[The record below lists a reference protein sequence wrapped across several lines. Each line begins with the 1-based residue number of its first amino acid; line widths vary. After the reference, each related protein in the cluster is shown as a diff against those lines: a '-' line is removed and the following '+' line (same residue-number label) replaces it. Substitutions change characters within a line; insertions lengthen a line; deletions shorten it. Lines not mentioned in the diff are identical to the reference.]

1 MIKWRGSPVPLSG
14 PMLTVLSYLRAVRNW
29 DLSPDDV
36 LRVMRDGGASIKK
49 LRVDDNFASHQLQN
63 DGWTRPQKNKFSV
76 SSLFQEEILK
86 RRSDTERNHDE
97 STISITINNTILTI
111 FITTTTTINTNS
123 TPAFKISPQE
133 VLQSRNSLVSL
144 DIPQGLRM
152 LYQSLLPLLAQA
164 KITFE
169 HKDKMLALSRM
180 SLDKCVAL
188 KAALLIQRWYRRY
201 CARLE
206 IRRRY
211 TWTIFQTIEYAGEQ
225 DQMKLYNFFNA
236 LLTHMGTGSINEIM
250 EALSPRASPTGG
262 LDILLPLHARYV
274 YMILR
279 EGVRVLRQRTTITH
293 ATTAISGQITV
304 VGDLH
309 GKLDDLLTILYKNGL
324 PSTDNPYVFNGDFV
338 DRGRKSLEV
347 ILLLLALV
355 IVFPAEVYLNRGNHE
370 DLVMNARYGFCK
382 EISRKYKAPHGP
394 RILRLLEE
402 VYRWLPLATIID
414 NKVLVVH
421 GGISLDTDLKWMATA
436 DRSKYRSVL
445 RTPAARLEEGE
456 GEGDDGDEGS
466 EACKEVRLFTATYE
480 WKQVLDLLW
489 SDPQPHLG
497 CRPNSFR
504 GGGSYFGPDITRDLL
519 MKNGLSLLIRSHECK
534 PEGYEFTHNNT
545 CLTIFSASNY
555 YEAGSNR
562 GAYVKLQGPRLEPHF
577 VQYTAATRRSRKLT
591 IRERVGRMETSAFRE
606 LRSQI
611 NASKSRLLQA
621 FQQKDKDNKGYI
633 TVSDWVEVME
643 RESHLNLPWRVL
655 REKIVTLHPI
665 TDMVDYRST
674 FSEETFKKN
683 LAVKGGPTVVEALY
697 RHKSSME
704 TIFRLIDKDNSGY
717 ISMDEFSETCELLSR
732 HIDVPIP
739 KDDIADLA
747 RSIDINKD
755 GYIDFNEFLEC
766 FRIVESGRLTIDE
779 EDEDDERDENGPLI
793 VDEKAAV

>member
-1 MIKWRGSPVPLSG
+1 
-14 PMLTVLSYLRAVRNW
+14 
-29 DLSPDDV
+29 
-36 LRVMRDGGASIKK
+36 
-49 LRVDDNFASHQLQN
+49 
-63 DGWTRPQKNKFSV
+63 
-76 SSLFQEEILK
+76 
-86 RRSDTERNHDE
+86 
-97 STISITINNTILTI
+97 
-111 FITTTTTINTNS
+111 
-123 TPAFKISPQE
+123 
-133 VLQSRNSLVSL
+133 
-144 DIPQGLRM
+144 
-152 LYQSLLPLLAQA
+152 
-164 KITFE
+164 
-169 HKDKMLALSRM
+169 
-180 SLDKCVAL
+180 
-188 KAALLIQRWYRRY
+188 
-201 CARLE
+201 
-206 IRRRY
+206 
-211 TWTIFQTIEYAGEQ
+211 
-225 DQMKLYNFFNA
+225 MKLYNFFNA

-250 EALSPRASPTGG
+250 EALSPRASPTG
-262 LDILLPLHARYV
+262 DEQEADVSTKTLLGEAWLEEVPVESSYKGPRLSLPLTTDSIHEIIDAFKKKRPLHARYV

-338 DRGRKSLEV
+338 DRGRKSIEV

-456 GEGDDGDEGS
+456 GEGEDGDEGS

-577 VQYTAATRRSRKLT
+577 VQYTADMKSRKLT

-665 TDMVDYRST
+665 TDMVDYKST

-739 KDDIADLA
+739 KEDIADLA

-793 VDEKAAV
+793 VDEKV

>member
-1 MIKWRGSPVPLSG
+1 MGFGVSKCICTDVGGEKDSDGEPREKRSKFGFSPYKKHS
-14 PMLTVLSYLRAVRNW
+14 
-29 DLSPDDV
+29 SPAMSKV
-36 LRVMRDGGASIKK
+36 
-49 LRVDDNFASHQLQN
+49 
-63 DGWTRPQKNKFSV
+63 
-76 SSLFQEEILK
+76 
-86 RRSDTERNHDE
+86 ER
-97 STISITINNTILTI
+97 
-111 FITTTTTINTNS
+111 
-123 TPAFKISPQE
+123 
-133 VLQSRNSLVSL
+133 
-144 DIPQGLRM
+144 
-152 LYQSLLPLLAQA
+152 
-164 KITFE
+164 
-169 HKDKMLALSRM
+169 
-180 SLDKCVAL
+180 AL

-250 EALSPRASPTGG
+250 EALSPRASPTG
-262 LDILLPLHARYV
+262 DEQEADVSTKTLLEEAWLEEVPVESSYKGPRLSMPLTTDSIHEIIDAYKKKKPLHARYV

-338 DRGRKSLEV
+338 DRGRRSIEV
-347 ILLLLALV
+347 MLLLLALV

-382 EISRKYKAPHGP
+382 ELSRKYKAPHGP

-445 RTPAARLEEGE
+445 RTPAARLE
-456 GEGDDGDEGS
+456 DGDEEGEDGVEGS
-466 EACKEVRLFTATYE
+466 AACKEVRLFTATYE

-577 VQYTAATRRSRKLT
+577 VQYTADLKSRKLT

-606 LRSQI
+606 LRCQI

-633 TVSDWVEVME
+633 TVNDWVEVME

-655 REKIVTLHPI
+655 REKLVTLHPI

-674 FSEETFKKN
+674 FSEESFKKN

-697 RHKSSME
+697 RHKSSLE

-739 KDDIADLA
+739 KEDIADLA

-779 EDEDDERDENGPLI
+779 EDEEDERDENGPLI
-793 VDEKAAV
+793 MDEKTVV

>member
-1 MIKWRGSPVPLSG
+1 MRLLKGENCPEECTGFAFVAIK
-14 PMLTVLSYLRAVRNW
+14 
-29 DLSPDDV
+29 
-36 LRVMRDGGASIKK
+36 
-49 LRVDDNFASHQLQN
+49 
-63 DGWTRPQKNKFSV
+63 
-76 SSLFQEEILK
+76 
-86 RRSDTERNHDE
+86 
-97 STISITINNTILTI
+97 
-111 FITTTTTINTNS
+111 
-123 TPAFKISPQE
+123 
-133 VLQSRNSLVSL
+133 
-144 DIPQGLRM
+144 
-152 LYQSLLPLLAQA
+152 
-164 KITFE
+164 
-169 HKDKMLALSRM
+169 
-180 SLDKCVAL
+180 
-188 KAALLIQRWYRRY
+188 
-201 CARLE
+201 
-206 IRRRY
+206 
-211 TWTIFQTIEYAGEQ
+211 
-225 DQMKLYNFFNA
+225 
-236 LLTHMGTGSINEIM
+236 
-250 EALSPRASPTGG
+250 
-262 LDILLPLHARYV
+262 
-274 YMILR
+274 
-279 EGVRVLRQRTTITH
+279 
-293 ATTAISGQITV
+293 
-304 VGDLH
+304 
-309 GKLDDLLTILYKNGL
+309 
-324 PSTDNPYVFNGDFV
+324 
-338 DRGRKSLEV
+338 
-347 ILLLLALV
+347 
-355 IVFPAEVYLNRGNHE
+355 
-370 DLVMNARYGFCK
+370 YGFCK

-456 GEGDDGDEGS
+456 DEGEDGDEGS

-480 WKQVLDLLW
+480 WKQ
-489 SDPQPHLG
+489 
-497 CRPNSFR
+497 
-504 GGGSYFGPDITRDLL
+504 
-519 MKNGLSLLIRSHECK
+519 
-534 PEGYEFTHNNT
+534 

-577 VQYTAATRRSRKLT
+577 VQYTADMKSRKLT

-606 LRSQI
+606 LRCQI

-697 RHKSSME
+697 RHKSSLE

-739 KDDIADLA
+739 KEDITDLA

-793 VDEKAAV
+793 VDEKRAV

>member
-1 MIKWRGSPVPLSG
+1 MGFGVSKCICTDVGGEKDGDGEPREKRSKFGFSPYKKHS
-14 PMLTVLSYLRAVRNW
+14 
-29 DLSPDDV
+29 SPAMSKV
-36 LRVMRDGGASIKK
+36 
-49 LRVDDNFASHQLQN
+49 
-63 DGWTRPQKNKFSV
+63 
-76 SSLFQEEILK
+76 
-86 RRSDTERNHDE
+86 ER
-97 STISITINNTILTI
+97 
-111 FITTTTTINTNS
+111 
-123 TPAFKISPQE
+123 
-133 VLQSRNSLVSL
+133 
-144 DIPQGLRM
+144 
-152 LYQSLLPLLAQA
+152 
-164 KITFE
+164 
-169 HKDKMLALSRM
+169 
-180 SLDKCVAL
+180 AL

-236 LLTHMGTGSINEIM
+236 LLTHMGTGSINEII
-250 EALSPRASPTGG
+250 EALSPRASPTG
-262 LDILLPLHARYV
+262 DEQEADVSAKTLLGEAWLEEVPVENSYKGPRLSLPLTTDSIHEIVDTFKKKRPLHARYV

-456 GEGDDGDEGS
+456 DEGEDGDEGS

-577 VQYTAATRRSRKLT
+577 VQYTADMKSRKLT

-606 LRSQI
+606 LRCQI

-697 RHKSSME
+697 RHKSSLE

-739 KDDIADLA
+739 KEDITDLA

-793 VDEKAAV
+793 VDEKRAV

>member
-1 MIKWRGSPVPLSG
+1 MGFGVSKCICTDVGGEKDSDGEPREKRSKFGFSPYKKHS
-14 PMLTVLSYLRAVRNW
+14 
-29 DLSPDDV
+29 SPAMSKV
-36 LRVMRDGGASIKK
+36 
-49 LRVDDNFASHQLQN
+49 
-63 DGWTRPQKNKFSV
+63 
-76 SSLFQEEILK
+76 
-86 RRSDTERNHDE
+86 ER
-97 STISITINNTILTI
+97 
-111 FITTTTTINTNS
+111 
-123 TPAFKISPQE
+123 
-133 VLQSRNSLVSL
+133 
-144 DIPQGLRM
+144 
-152 LYQSLLPLLAQA
+152 
-164 KITFE
+164 
-169 HKDKMLALSRM
+169 
-180 SLDKCVAL
+180 AL

-250 EALSPRASPTGG
+250 EALSPRASPTG
-262 LDILLPLHARYV
+262 DEQEADVSTKTLLEEAWLEEVPVESSYKGPRLSMPLTTDSIHEIIDAYKKKKPLHARYV

-338 DRGRKSLEV
+338 DRGRRSIEV
-347 ILLLLALV
+347 MLLLLALV

-382 EISRKYKAPHGP
+382 ELSRKYKAPHGP

-445 RTPAARLEEGE
+445 RTPAARLE
-456 GEGDDGDEGS
+456 DGDEEGEDGVEGS
-466 EACKEVRLFTATYE
+466 AACKEVRLFTATYE

-577 VQYTAATRRSRKLT
+577 VQYTADLKSRKLT

-606 LRSQI
+606 LRCQI

-633 TVSDWVEVME
+633 TVNDWVEVME

-655 REKIVTLHPI
+655 REKLVTLHPI

-674 FSEETFKKN
+674 FSEESFKKN

-697 RHKSSME
+697 RHKSSLE

-739 KDDIADLA
+739 KEDIADLA

-779 EDEDDERDENGPLI
+779 EDEEDDRDENGPLI
-793 VDEKAAV
+793 MDEKTVV